1 MLGWSAD
8 AVPNLAVVETVDS
21 VKVSVTAA
29 FVACSSFDT
38 LVAAAALLLA
48 AIIVSVCYCTSLIHC
63 AAYYA
68 QSLTLSHCS
77 CHTRSCQD

>member
-29 FVACSSFDT
+29 FLPYNFVSLCSILCTFSNAD
-38 LVAAAALLLA
+38 LLFLPND
-48 AIIVSVCYCTSLIHC
+48 ILPGLKCRLHVCSWQTNSTQL
-63 AAYYA
+63 
-68 QSLTLSHCS
+68 
-77 CHTRSCQD
+77 